1 MQSME
6 GTKGWARLGG
16 WMGIAWPV
24 LFVAI
29 IAVAGLIGPETHSA
43 AEELAA
49 LGSPGSRRA
58 EMFMTMLMA
67 AAGLLGMGWCAGL
80 NKLLQSGRPSR
91 SGTLAMTFGVTGFA
105 ILAAMIVVQGSVFAG
120 LGEQFGKLTSET
132 ERSAAVAIFRALRR
146 VDLGLD
152 FTWDIFISAAM
163 ILFGVSMLRNPH
175 FGKVWGISG
184 ILIAG
189 FLFSR
194 DIWSAPHPSDPD
206 LSFFALLWIAAVAI
220 QMLRRAAKLDGP
232 G

>member
-1 MQSME
+1 ME

-29 IAVAGLIGPETHSA
+29 ITVAGMIRPATHSA
-43 AEELAA
+43 PEELSA

-80 NKLLQSGRPSR
+80 NKLLQAGRLSR

-120 LGEQFGKLTSET
+120 LGEQFAKLTSEADKT
-132 ERSAAVAIFRALRR
+132 AAVASFRALRR

-152 FTWDIFISAAM
+152 FTWDIFISASM
-163 ILFGVSMLRNPH
+163 ILFGVVMLRNPH
-175 FGKVWGISG
+175 FGRVWGISG
-184 ILIAG
+184 IPIAG

-194 DIWSAPHPSDPD
+194 D
-206 LSFFALLWIAAVAI
+206 V
-220 QMLRRAAKLDGP
+220 
-232 G
+232 